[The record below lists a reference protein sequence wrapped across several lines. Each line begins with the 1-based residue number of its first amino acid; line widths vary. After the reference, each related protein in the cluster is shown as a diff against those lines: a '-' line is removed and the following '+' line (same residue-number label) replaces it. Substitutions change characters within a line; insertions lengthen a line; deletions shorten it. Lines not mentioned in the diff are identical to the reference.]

1 MHFTRRYLMA
11 GFLAMLMLVPTAAG
25 PLRPGQKE
33 LSNEVRSL
41 GGLDTFKVA
50 INVESRLLED
60 TNFPIDALKAKI
72 EAMLTAAGFKLSD
85 EPATPLVH
93 VTLVTQGNED
103 HPALVS
109 LSYHITVRQNVVI
122 PRLEQTVFVPTY
134 TLVHPA
140 LLEKE
145 NLRPQFDR
153 DIKNLTTFLINRVR
167 FATESL

>member
-1 MHFTRRYLMA
+1 MHFTHRYLMA
-11 GFLAMLMLVPTAAG
+11 GSLAMLVPTAAG

-60 TNFPIDALKAKI
+60 TNFPIDALKEKI
-72 EAMLTAAGFKLSD
+72 EAMLTAAGFTLSD

-103 HPALVS
+103 EDCAARIAGDEGEEGCLKDQGPLLTSEQSQICTLAV
-109 LSYHITVRQNVVI
+109 
-122 PRLEQTVFVPTY
+122 PRVGHAQ
-134 TLVHPA
+134 
-140 LLEKE
+140 
-145 NLRPQFDR
+145 
-153 DIKNLTTFLINRVR
+153 
-167 FATESL
+167 